1 MQADNIRAY
10 SSDEKLIAT
19 RREHIAKCAAHVF
32 VKKGYD
38 RTSVREIADACN
50 IGMGTLYRYIGSKE
64 DILYIVIRDGLARYV
79 NFHENVIERLNKNRP
94 DEALRLAIDEYYRM
108 VDRSQDLMLFAFQE
122 TKNLLPDAQEA
133 ILDLDKRIVSSFEKL
148 LIKGCE
154 AGVFSI
160 RDTKIA
166 AHNIVIGGQMW
177 AVRRWFFRNDK
188 KLDDYIKE
196 QTGLTLK
203 SFLK

>member
-1 MQADNIRAY
+1 LQADSIRSF

-38 RTSVREIADACN
+38 RTSVREIAVACN
-50 IGMGTLYRYIGSKE
+50 MGMGTLYRYIGSKE
-64 DILYIVIRDGLARYV
+64 DILYIVIRDGLSRYV
-79 NFHENVIERLNKNRP
+79 NFYENVIGKLVKNKP

-108 VDRSQDLMLFAFQE
+108 VDSSQDLMLFAFQE
-122 TKNLLPDAQEA
+122 TKNLLPDAQKA
-133 ILDLDKRIVSSFEKL
+133 ILDLDKRIISAFEKL
-148 LIKGCE
+148 LTNGCE

-160 RDTKIA
+160 RDIRTA
-166 AHNIVIGGQMW
+166 AHNIVIEGQMW
-177 AVRRWFFRNDK
+177 AVRRWFFRGQK

-196 QTGLTLK
+196 QTELTLK